1 MGLLQFGFIVIYL
14 SDTLVSGFTSAAAVH
29 ILVSQLKFIF
39 GLKVP
44 GFSGPLAIIQV
55 SSKGFLSYCSIL
67 YKSNWYFM
75 GMHMKSY
82 THYFG
87 PVVKHNLT

>member
-1 MGLLQFGFIVIYL
+1 MITLLLSNTQLGMGLLQFGFIVIYL

-44 GFSGPLAIIQV
+44 GFSGPLAIIKV
-55 SSKGFLSYCSIL
+55 SSKGFLSYRSVLC
-67 YKSNWYFM
+67 KSNCY
-75 GMHMKSY
+75 K
-82 THYFG
+82 
-87 PVVKHNLT
+87 